1 VSNGPEQQRNPDL
14 GTRVALLRDRLT
26 PRSAR
31 HQRVAYVIS
40 VVGTA
45 ALTATLLPFRHHL
58 TPLSVG
64 FGYLIV
70 VVVSAAVGGLGPGLV
85 ASLIG
90 FVTFNLCFLPPYNA
104 FTVARPEHAV
114 VLFVF
119 LGLSVLISALLARA
133 TDRAREAERRQGEL
147 EMLQELSAR
156 LVALRPGPDGYS
168 AVVVGVLYMF
178 DFSAGSLWVHDPQ
191 TREVHEETTV
201 GAERGELTA
210 QSDGT
215 GDGRQTERLPLS
227 VGGRN
232 LGILVLRGDRPPLM
246 PAESHVLRAFCDQF
260 ALVLERD
267 RLLREATKG
276 GSGQIVKQRY

>member
-1 VSNGPEQQRNPDL
+1 VGRQREQQRNQEL
-14 GTRVALLRDRLT
+14 AGRVALLRERLT

-31 HQRVAYVIS
+31 QRRVAYVIS
-40 VVGTA
+40 VAGTA
-45 ALTATLLPFRHHL
+45 AMTASLLPFRDHL

-64 FGYLIV
+64 FGYLVIV
-70 VVVSAAVGGLGPGLV
+70 VLSAAVGGLGPGLA

-104 FTVARPEHAV
+104 ITIARPEHAV

-119 LGLSVLISALLARA
+119 LGLAVLISALLARA

-156 LVALRPGPDGYS
+156 LVALRPGPGGYS
-168 AVVVGVLYMF
+168 AVLVGLLYMF
-178 DFSAGSLWVHDPQ
+178 DLSAGSLWVHDPR
-191 TREVHEETTV
+191 TRELHEETTV
-201 GAERGELTA
+201 GAELGELTPR
-210 QSDGT
+210 SDGVT
-215 GDGRQTERLPLS
+215 DEHAPERLPLS

-232 LGILVLRGDRPPLM
+232 LGILVLRGDRSPLM
-246 PAESHVLRAFCDQF
+246 PAETRVLRAFCDQF

-276 GSGQIVKQRY
+276 GYGQIVKVRS